1 MLQYS
6 LRSALERYDGKWAL
20 VLAQRF
26 RARPVVLNRL
36 FDPDAPAQNPV
47 AETHPLPPWQV
58 LVRGQL
64 SKDLSDPPLLIL
76 CESVQ
81 D

>member
-1 MLQYS
+1 MTANGHWFWPRGSEPGQLFSTGYLIQMPPA
-6 LRSALERYDGKWAL
+6 R
-20 VLAQRF
+20 AQ
-26 RARPVVLNRL
+26 
-36 FDPDAPAQNPV
+36 V
-47 AETHPLPPWQV
+47 ADTHPLPPWQL
-58 LVRGQL
+58 LVHGQL